1 MEKALIPI
9 ERSKITE
16 ETFNKTDVYYKTDS
30 VEYRWC
36 ICWNEFKV
44 KSLTYMNWSIA
55 VPMSAVEILKL
66 E

>member
-30 VEYRWC
+30 VET
-36 ICWNEFKV
+36 IISNLIQKGVNNDAKKNPFS
-44 KSLTYMNWSIA
+44 SL
-55 VPMSAVEILKL
+55 K
-66 E
+66 